1 MTELDTVG
9 IAVKV
14 PPLNEVIELY
24 ESLASACGTYARPQT
39 VAIALNTV
47 HLDDSEAAA
56 ILSETAD
63 ATGRLVVDPVRQG
76 AASLVDALM
85 A

>member
-1 MTELDTVG
+1 M
-9 IAVKV
+9 
-14 PPLNEVIELY
+14 
-24 ESLASACGTYARPQT
+24 
-39 VAIALNTV
+39 AIALNTA